1 MQMVTAAA
9 QQLAL
14 GEDLGEGERDRPG
27 FIRIAGLAKRFGP
40 VKAIREATFDIHAG
54 EVHVLMGENGSGKST
69 LVKILS
75 GVQVPDRG
83 SLTVGGVTTKGF
95 SSPRAARAAGVIT
108 VFQEVLTADGRTV
121 LENVWVGVDGLLRN
135 RVSTSVKRE
144 RASEVL
150 QELLGYVPDLNGPV
164 AGLSLSERQACVIA
178 RALVAGPR
186 LLVLDEATS
195 ALDVATRDRLL
206 AIVSRLSAEGVST
219 LFISHRMD
227 EVELIGNRVTVLR
240 AGETVASF
248 ERGQWQATDLV
259 RAMSGTEHSAAEEAR
274 ESRVKG
280 SGVAHE
286 PAITSSELR
295 LAPTTSRINVTVR
308 RGEVIGLAGLEGHG
322 QEEFLL
328 ALAGIRP
335 GASGSIVR
343 HTGDGSIE
351 VASARIAARNGIAY
365 LPRDR
370 RSDAIFGW
378 MPIRDNFAMPTLEQ
392 DRRFGLVTAKRIDA
406 RLNHWR
412 EALSIKFGHS
422 SDAITTLS
430 GGNQQK
436 VILARWLAAGP
447 SVLLLNDPTRGI
459 DINAKRDLY
468 RVVSKLASDG
478 MSIVMLSSE
487 IDEHLDLMD
496 RVIVFRERAIFD
508 EIPHEQLTR
517 ERLVAAYFGQK
528 EGASE

>member
-1 MQMVTAAA
+1 MATGTQSAPAEGPDAGA
-9 QQLAL
+9 QSPHGA
-14 GEDLGEGERDRPG
+14 
-27 FIRIAGLAKRFGP
+27 IRITDLAKRFGP
-40 VKAIREATFDIHAG
+40 VKAIRHAEFDIHAG

-75 GVQVPDRG
+75 GVQIPDRG
-83 SLTVGGVTTKGF
+83 TVTIGGVTTKGF
-95 SSPRAARAAGVIT
+95 SSPRAARAAGIIT

-121 LENVWVGVDGLLRN
+121 LENVWVGIDGLVRN
-135 RVSTSVKRE
+135 RIPAKIKRE
-144 RASEVL
+144 RATAVL
-150 QELLGYVPDLNGPV
+150 DELLGYVPDLNGPV
-164 AGLSLSERQACVIA
+164 AELSLSERQACVIA
-178 RALVAGPR
+178 RALVASPK
-186 LLVLDEATS
+186 LLILDEATS

-206 AIVSRLSAEGVST
+206 AIITRLSAEGVST

-248 ERGQWQATDLV
+248 EQGKWQAQDLV
-259 RAMSGTEHSAAEEAR
+259 RAMSGAAHSAEEAR
-274 ESRVKG
+274 ENRVKG
-280 SGVAHE
+280 KGVAAE
-286 PAITSSELR
+286 PSIETKQLR
-295 LAPTTSRINVTVR
+295 LSRASSRIDVTIR
-308 RGEVIGLAGLEGHG
+308 RGEVVGLAGLEGHG
-322 QEEFLL
+322 QEQFLL

-335 GASGSIVR
+335 GSSGEVVR
-343 HTGDGSIE
+343 FAESGAIAIE
-351 VASARIAARNGIAY
+351 SNRVAARNGIAY

-370 RSDAIFGW
+370 RGDAIFGW
-378 MPIRDNFAMPTLEQ
+378 MPIRDNFAMPTLAE
-392 DRRFGLVTAKRIDA
+392 DKKFGLVTAKRIDA

-468 RVVSKLASDG
+468 RVISKLADEG

-496 RVIVFRERAIFD
+496 RVIVFREHTVFD
-508 EIPHEQLTR
+508 ELTHDELTR
-517 ERLVAAYFGQK
+517 ERLVAAYFGKK
-528 EGASE
+528 EGDSE